1 MWFLLVKELFFTV
14 LYSSCYYWHFS
25 RTMGGFFF
33 LNPLVGVIVC
43 RLLDHGHFDQWY
55 LTVLSCQ
62 SANNHISHVSW
73 YFILFKNHE
82 LYFPV
87 EVVFFKLC
95 PLLHYFHLLSPGNFG
110 GPVPV
115 YTAHQCFWILF
126 SWAIFFRL
134 LLWEVATRRQHLLI
148 PSSGGGALEQVLLWG
163 WKFQSI
169 VPEAAA
175 SSLYC
180 YLFCVLK

>member
-1 MWFLLVKELFFTV
+1 MWFLLGKELFFTV
-14 LYSSCYYWHFS
+14 LYSGCYYWHFS
-25 RTMGGFFF
+25 RTMGEFFF
-33 LNPLVGVIVC
+33 LNPLVGGIVC

-55 LTVLSCQ
+55 LTILSCQ
-62 SANNHISHVSW
+62 SINNHISHVSW

-82 LYFPV
+82 FSCWSCLLQTVSSAALFSLTFSWEFWRTGTRIHGPPV
-87 EVVFFKLC
+87 
-95 PLLHYFHLLSPGNFG
+95 LLNS
-110 GPVPV
+110 
-115 YTAHQCFWILF
+115 LF

-134 LLWEVATRRQHLLI
+134 LLWEVTTRRQHLLI

-163 WKFQSI
+163 WKVQSI